1 MKVEGDVVLGLSA
14 RTIPT
19 AQRMRLA
26 GIAIRKLEVF
36 VSQRRL
42 ERLLGLSQGYLCR
55 LKAGKQT
62 PSMPIVALLVLLA
75 ASPEKRLQRLS
86 ALWERAHQDPPPQ

>member
-1 MKVEGDVVLGLSA
+1 MKRVGHVGPVLAA

-19 AQRMRLA
+19 AQRVKLA
-26 GIAIRKLEVF
+26 RIAIRKLEDF

-62 PSMPIVALLVLLA
+62 PSMPIVALLALLA
-75 ASPEKRLQRLS
+75 ASPEKRLQKLS

>member
-1 MKVEGDVVLGLSA
+1 MKDEGDVVLGLSA
-14 RTIPT
+14 RTIAT

-26 GIAIRKLEVF
+26 SIAIRKLEVF

-42 ERLLGLSQGYLCR
+42 ERLLGLSQGYICR

-62 PSMPIVALLVLLA
+62 PSLPIVALLALLA

-86 ALWERAHQDPPPQ
+86 ALWERAHQDPPSQ